1 LILIWRLEH
10 AAHFCNITL
19 CNPFQNC
26 WIKTHFQNECYL
38 SSIGDG
44 IKLTIDSQHKRMER
58 IKYAYA
64 QIFEYV
70 YATWTC
76 IKAWNFCAPNF
87 KWGWQTSTAKCCMR
101 HPKFVEAENPFI
113 IWLLSVCGCLFSPFL
128 YDWKSNERHL
138 MCDIYMT
145 KTSGRWEK

>member
-1 LILIWRLEH
+1 
-10 AAHFCNITL
+10 
-19 CNPFQNC
+19 
-26 WIKTHFQNECYL
+26 
-38 SSIGDG
+38 
-44 IKLTIDSQHKRMER
+44 MER

-87 KWGWQTSTAKCCMR
+87 KWGRQTSTAKCCMR

-113 IWLLSVCGCLFSPFL
+113 IWLLSVCGTLQPGINSRLGPKTDQHIQDEPTPRLCAYLPGPGPQRGGCTGRYPVPTRWSKGRGLP
-128 YDWKSNERHL
+128 SNAL
-138 MCDIYMT
+138 LQ
-145 KTSGRWEK
+145 